1 MINTIEI
8 KNFKSALDLSLE
20 LGRVNVFIGENGS
33 GKSTVLEAL
42 TMAGAAESNKLDTE
56 FLELRG
62 IRVTEPKFMYSA
74 FNEINGSEQIEIA
87 LLKKRQSLC
96 KRQLKLKND
105 FKIYSSWNCESDFL
119 VQEASGIFVSSS
131 KSESK
136 LSSLL
141 KEINNKKKTLLF
153 SLKISQRY

>member
-87 LLKKRQSLC
+87 
-96 KRQLKLKND
+96 
-105 FKIYSSWNCESDFL
+105 
-119 VQEASGIFVSSS
+119 
-131 KSESK
+131 
-136 LSSLL
+136 
-141 KEINNKKKTLLF
+141 
-153 SLKISQRY
+153 